1 MRKSSEKKELVS
13 SIAFTLF
20 MIILMELGRQ
30 IAVPGLDPEMS
41 RKALNGSALLRNVSM
56 LTGGQ
61 YRFASL
67 FSIGLG
73 PYMTGMILFQAVQLV
88 NTNLMDKISDSKR
101 GYIQRWITL
110 VIAILQTL
118 QFMFVMR
125 DQITPSGVKL
135 WGFDFNVATAFMV
148 LVAGAMMVSW
158 MADMT
163 TKYGV
168 GGAGVMIMP
177 GIFISMLN

>member
-1 MRKSSEKKELVS
+1 MNSFKQMKKSFWRDTIKYMLLSDLIVGKMNQLRWNFHEKSSEKKELVS

-88 NTNLMDKISDSKR
+88 NTNLMDKISDSNED
-101 GYIQRWITL
+101 I
-110 VIAILQTL
+110 
-118 QFMFVMR
+118 
-125 DQITPSGVKL
+125 S
-135 WGFDFNVATAFMV
+135 N
-148 LVAGAMMVSW
+148 
-158 MADMT
+158 
-163 TKYGV
+163 
-168 GGAGVMIMP
+168 GG
-177 GIFISMLN
+177 LL

>member
-20 MIILMELGRQ
+20 MIILMDLGRQ

-73 PYMTGMILFQAVQLV
+73 PYMTAMILFQAVQLV
-88 NTNLMDKISDSKR
+88 KTTFRDKISNS
-101 GYIQRWITL
+101 
-110 VIAILQTL
+110 
-118 QFMFVMR
+118 
-125 DQITPSGVKL
+125 
-135 WGFDFNVATAFMV
+135 
-148 LVAGAMMVSW
+148 
-158 MADMT
+158 
-163 TKYGV
+163 
-168 GGAGVMIMP
+168 
-177 GIFISMLN
+177 